1 MQAGTAQTLVP
12 EKPVLDVSQS
22 AEDEASVL
30 ARLLFPRT
38 WPNERQFLE
47 IDLFHHGWT
56 EMAFDRNDRR
66 WTMRVLIVKVK
77 LEKPE
82 DTENLTVQFVRRWV
96 QIS

>member
-1 MQAGTAQTLVP
+1 M
-12 EKPVLDVSQS
+12 LDVSQS

-30 ARLLFPRT
+30 ARLLFPGT
-38 WPNERQFLE
+38 WPNAGHFLE

-66 WTMRVLIVKVK
+66 WRMRVLIVKVK

-82 DTENLTVQFVRRWV
+82 DTVQFVGRWV